1 MSERLRMED
10 QKEEVEEEEPEG
22 WRGPER
28 GSMEREE
35 HIR

>member
-1 MSERLRMED
+1 MED
-10 QKEEVEEEEPEG
+10 QKEEVEEEEEPEG